1 MSQEN
6 NEFLEILKKEKK
18 KINPVNN
25 NKKYK
30 MDKNTLILEIN
41 SNKLII
47 KKLNS
52 MKRENF
58 YHKLNEFISFLKL
71 NEKEKIIL
79 KINLFSR
86 IKKNFPN
93 LYDAKYYEN
102 LLTNFINLQY

>member
-6 NEFLEILKKEKK
+6 NDFSEIFKKQVK
-18 KINPVNN
+18 KINPVNI
-25 NKKYK
+25 NKKNK

-52 MKRENF
+52 MKRETF
-58 YHKLNEFISFLKL
+58 YHKLNEFILLLKL

-93 LYDAKYYEN
+93 LYDSKHYEN
-102 LLTNFINLQY
+102 LLTNFINFQN